1 MPGPLAAVLPSRLVA
16 NRRQRR
22 IRADFERTTAP
33 PAPAQWRSFGRSYV
47 VPPARV
53 SRPDLVT
60 VGDGVVILENVW
72 MSVVQAF
79 DDVEPRLDIGDRV
92 RVGRG
97 CQFSVIGEV
106 VVEDDV
112 LIGDF
117 VQIGDTS
124 HDYRA
129 PLRGPALTR
138 PRPVRI
144 GAGALLAGHVTV
156 LPGVTIGAGAVVDH
170 HSVVTSDVPPGAV
183 VAGNPARPKA
193 S

>member
-1 MPGPLAAVLPSRLVA
+1 VPDRLAAVLPALLA
-16 NRRQRR
+16 AQRRQRR
-22 IRADFERTTAP
+22 IRADFERTTVP
-33 PAPAQWRSFGRSYV
+33 PAPQAWKSFGRSYV

-53 SRPDLVT
+53 SRPDCIT

-72 MSVVQAF
+72 MSVVRAF
-79 DDVEPRLDIGDRV
+79 DDVEPRLSIGDRV
-92 RVGRG
+92 RIGRG
-97 CQFSVIGEV
+97 CQFSVVGEV

-124 HDYRA
+124 HDYRE
-129 PLRGPALTR
+129 PLRGPALVR
-138 PRPVRI
+138 PRPTRI
-144 GAGALLAGHVTV
+144 AAGALIAGQATV
-156 LPGVTIGAGAVVDH
+156 LPGVTVGAGAVVDH

-183 VAGNPARPKA
+183 VAGNPAQVIR